1 MSITRR
7 KFIEWMGLAGAG
19 TALGPLQAQAAS
31 NAAFKGYP
39 DSFGVLHDITACVGC
54 RSCEEACNRINVLPD
69 PDHPFNDA
77 GVFGEKRRPTTK
89 AYTVVNRYDSPEKDV
104 SGGGDH
110 PGSPLFRKTQCNHCL
125 EPACASVCFVK
136 AFEKTAKGP
145 VVYDPTVCVGCR
157 YCMVACPFEIPSYE
171 YEEAYTPS
179 VVKCTMCSHRVE
191 KGELPGCVE
200 ACPTEAL
207 IFGKRKNLLK
217 IAREKIRKHPHRY
230 LNHIYG
236 EKEMGGTSWMYLSG
250 VPFSEVGLREDLG
263 ETPAPAMTSGALGV
277 IPMVVGLWPV
287 FLAGMY
293 GMNRRREKIAQEEKS
308 RAVAHALDRAQ
319 TQENPS
325 TAKGTHS
332 RNIGGEK

>member
-1 MSITRR
+1 
-7 KFIEWMGLAGAG
+7 MGLAGAG
-19 TALGPLQAQAAS
+19 TALDSSRAQGAS
-31 NAAFKGYP
+31 SSAFKGYP

-54 RSCEEACNRINVLPD
+54 RSCEAACNRINVLPS
-69 PDHPFNDA
+69 PDLSFDDA

-89 AYTVVNRYDSPEKDV
+89 AYTVVNRYDRPVEGAFD
-104 SGGGDH
+104 GGAQ

-157 YCMVACPFEIPSYE
+157 YCMVACPFEMPSYE

-191 KGELPGCVE
+191 RGELPGCVE

-207 IFGKRKNLLK
+207 IFGKRENLLK

-250 VPFSEVGLREDLG
+250 VPFREVGLREDLG

-293 GMNRRREKIAQEEKS
+293 GMNRRREKIALEEKN
-308 RAVAHALDRAQ
+308 RAVAHALDRAHRREI
-319 TQENPS
+319 QENPS
-325 TAKGTHS
+325 AAKDTHC
-332 RNIGGEK
+332 RNIGEKK